1 MVQNIITLALGA
13 TFILLF
19 IQKIGVREW
28 VQIHGPKLISKLFN
42 CDFCLSFWICV
53 VLSIILYTF
62 VCKEIEV
69 VLYPFLATPLVRIL
83 I

>member
-53 VLSIILYTF
+53 VLSIIFYTF